1 MKKEN
6 IKNIRKSIISMMVIM
21 VMVITMVGCNKETTE
36 NTPNETISSEI
47 TETTTE
53 VVSEEVENTKVEI
66 SRESIP
72 CECCNGEVQYF
83 IASNCVES
91 DNEIPEE
98 YKYTTTTYP
107 DIFSELPEEE
117 TIYAKITEDI
127 DFYNYSQECDF
138 IYLYGYITKDTNV
151 KINKITGNKDW
162 VYVSTNGGRYVVR
175 YEDIMTNNL
184 YVEVDEFKF
193 SYEEEQIEVAE
204 NDTSDSETTTENTS
218 SNVQPEQPSNN
229 EPTTVQPTTEEQ
241 VTPPP
246 STPTTEEVVVEP
258 TPEPQ
263 PEPTPTP
270 TVTADQIVAEFNAT
284 FTAYG
289 MTPAPDGPSGLGY
302 GGIRCKTGNYKEQAN
317 AAAWTCSS
325 MGYKYFYIT
334 ISDNGDGSF
343 MVTYYYG

>member
-36 NTPNETISSEI
+36 NTPNVTIDETISSEI

-53 VVSEEVENTKVEI
+53 VVSEEVENTEE
-66 SRESIP
+66 SREIID
-72 CECCNGEVQYF
+72 NGDICTYANVAY
-83 IASNCVES
+83 ES
-91 DNEIPEE
+91 GS
-98 YKYTTTTYP
+98 TTIEFVDTLNQ
-107 DIFSELPEEE
+107 SV
-117 TIYAKITEDI
+117 YAKTTKQVDIYNPQGVHMGYVKADSNVFINFITNDYEWVRI
-127 DFYNYSQECDF
+127 ITSNNIYLVKYEDFYNPNAFVETDTFTFDWIDIASF
-138 IYLYGYITKDTNV
+138 IPSDEVPSSETIVADNNVEDKPQSDTN
-151 KINKITGNKDW
+151 
-162 VYVSTNGGRYVVR
+162 
-175 YEDIMTNNL
+175 
-184 YVEVDEFKF
+184 
-193 SYEEEQIEVAE
+193 
-204 NDTSDSETTTENTS
+204 TTT
-218 SNVQPEQPSNN
+218 EQPSNN
-229 EPTTVQPTTEEQ
+229 EPTVVQPTTEEPT
-241 VTPPP
+241 TPPP

-258 TPEPQ
+258 TPEPE
-263 PEPTPTP
+263 PEPQP
-270 TVTADQIVAEFNAT
+270 TVTADQIVAEFNAA
-284 FTAYG
+284 FSACG